1 MSINR
6 VVIVGHLGGKP
17 ELKTSANGHS
27 YTNLNIATSRAIP
40 GEGEQNFETT
50 TDWHTVT
57 VWGKRGVSCAE
68 YLVKGQLVAV
78 EGYLSTFNF
87 NNKESDPKELRK
99 NQRVAVTAKS
109 VEFLSKPRD
118 FSS

>member
-6 VVIVGHLGGKP
+6 VVIVGHLGAKP
-17 ELKTSANGHS
+17 ELKTSINGRS
-27 YTNLNIATSRAIP
+27 YTNLNVATSRAIAS
-40 GEGEQNFETT
+40 EDKEEFETT

-68 YLVKGQLVAV
+68 YLVKGQLVAI

-87 NNKESDPKELRK
+87 SEKDARAEEIRK
-99 NQRVAVTAKS
+99 NQGIGITAKS
-109 VEFLSKPRD
+109 VEFLSKPRT
-118 FSS
+118 